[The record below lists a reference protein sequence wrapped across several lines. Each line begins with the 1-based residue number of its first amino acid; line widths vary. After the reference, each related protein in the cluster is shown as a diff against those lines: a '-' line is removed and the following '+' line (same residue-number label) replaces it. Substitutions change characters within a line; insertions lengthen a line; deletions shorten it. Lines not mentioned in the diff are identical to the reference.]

1 MVSSSAC
8 GPRAAGPSSAA
19 VAARAGS
26 ASPPDGD
33 RRDRRFPSSARLTSR
48 RQYQEVYRRG
58 IRVRRPSLTLFG
70 LPNDVGRCRLGITA
84 TRKCGGAV
92 IRNRIKRVLRDIF
105 RHQPER
111 HDRSVDI
118 VVNARPGADFG
129 DHARIEREFVDA
141 FRGLLRKVRP

>member
-1 MVSSSAC
+1 M
-8 GPRAAGPSSAA
+8 
-19 VAARAGS
+19 
-26 ASPPDGD
+26 
-33 RRDRRFPSSARLTSR
+33 
-48 RQYQEVYRRG
+48 
-58 IRVRRPSLTLFG
+58 
-70 LPNDVGRCRLGITA
+70 
-84 TRKCGGAV
+84 